1 MTQNQALEPTTIS
14 DNEAKAF
21 IESALYVSG
30 RPLDLKTLGSIIKI
44 RSKKKVKEIAKML
57 AEEYLKRDGPLEL
70 VELDD
75 GRFVLQLKP
84 KYVPFVKRLVMR
96 PLLSVGPL
104 KTLAYIAYRQPIAQS
119 QVVDVRGSQAY
130 VHIQELK
137 NLGLLTLEKLG
148 KTSIIRTTEVFADY
162 FNLSYDLR
170 LMKHQLKALF
180 DSANK
185 LDQNIQN
192 TRKTASI

>member
-1 MTQNQALEPTTIS
+1 MTQNQALEPTKIS

-21 IESALYVSG
+21 IESALYASS

-44 RSKKKVKEIAKML
+44 RSKKKVKELAKML
-57 AEEYLKRDGPLEL
+57 AEEYSKRDGPLEL

-84 KYVPFVKRLVMR
+84 KYVPLVERLVMR
-96 PLLSVGPL
+96 PLLSAGPL
-104 KTLAYIAYRQPIAQS
+104 KTLSYIAYRQPIAQS

-148 KTSIIRTTEVFADY
+148 KTNIIRTTEVFADY
-162 FNLSYDLR
+162 FNLSHDLR

-180 DSANK
+180 DATNK
-185 LDQNIQN
+185 LDQSVEN
-192 TRKTASI
+192 TGKTVSN